1 MPGSAANTSSHGGG
15 SFREVVATWRLRLHT
30 EIKKASALPTA
41 MFDACDPMLETR
53 LAETAEALL
62 AQLEEPDP
70 VLADDTA
77 PGGERRL
84 ELVTED
90 ELRRLPRA
98 VAAMP
103 VGTPGIDDDLA
114 AEQLGVLADTCCAGD
129 EKLQQKAVQR
139 LCREFGVDGDTDLQ
153 ALAELLDEQA
163 RAAIDGTGSDDDLAA
178 TCRRIAAAATLHG
191 CLRPKGGGPT

>member
-1 MPGSAANTSSHGGG
+1 MPDSAASATSHGGG

-30 EIKKASALPTA
+30 EVKKASALPTA

-53 LAETAEALL
+53 LAETAETLL

-77 PGGERRL
+77 PGGDRRL
-84 ELVTED
+84 ELVSVD

-98 VAAMP
+98 IAAMP
-103 VGTPGIDDDLA
+103 SRAPGLDDDLA

-129 EKLQQKAVQR
+129 PAMQQRAVAR
-139 LCREFGVDGDTDLQ
+139 LCRDFGVDGDTDLQ
-153 ALAELLDEQA
+153 ALAQLLDEQA
-163 RAAIDGTGSDDDLAA
+163 RTAIDGDGSEDDLAA
-178 TCRRIAAAATLHG
+178 TCRRIAATVTLHG
-191 CLRPKGGGPT
+191 CLQPKDGGSP